1 MKKLLFTATVF
12 LFFCVNTYSQNII
25 LPLWNDQIPNQK
37 VTKEVEKVVTDKII
51 KVSNVQ
57 KPTIEVYLPKK
68 EIANGKAVVIFP
80 GGGYG
85 FIAYDWEGINIA
97 KFLNTK
103 GIAGILVK
111 YRLPNSKSLKVGSN
125 APLQDAQRAIR
136 LVRSNAKK
144 WNINSEELG
153 ILGFSAGGHL
163 ASTLGTH
170 FNDEIYKAKDKID
183 SISAKPSFMAL
194 AYPVITFVNEQYVH
208 KGSRNN
214 LLQNLVASEASK
226 KQFSAELNITKE
238 TPKTFLVHATD
249 DTAVPVEN
257 SLLMYSALKN
267 KDIPVQMHIYESG
280 GHGFALGLK
289 NKKLSNW
296 TNLLVNWINNLD

>member
-1 MKKLLFTATVF
+1 MKKLLFTTII
-12 LFFCVNTYSQNII
+12 FFFYCVSMYSQNII
-25 LPLWNDQIPNQK
+25 LPLWKDKVPNQK
-37 VTKEVEKVVTDKII
+37 VTKEIEKVVTDKII

-85 FIAYDWEGINIA
+85 LLAYDWEGIDIA
-97 KFLNTK
+97 KFLNFK
-103 GIAGILVK
+103 GIAGIVVK
-111 YRLPNSKSLKVGSN
+111 YRLPNSVSLIKQYNV
-125 APLQDAQRAIR
+125 PLQDSQRAIR

-144 WNINSEELG
+144 WNINSDEVG

-170 FNDEIYKAKDKID
+170 FNDEVYKAKDKID
-183 SISAKPSFMAL
+183 SISAKPSFMGL
-194 AYPVITFVNEQYVH
+194 VYPVITFVNEQYVH

-267 KDIPVQMHIYESG
+267 KDIAVEMHIYESG
-280 GHGFALGLK
+280 GHGFALGLR

-296 TNLLVNWINNLD
+296 PSLFVNWMNNLN

>member
-37 VTKEVEKVVTDKII
+37 VTKEVEKAVTDKII

-97 KFLNTK
+97 KFLNAK
-103 GIAGILVK
+103 GIAGIVVK

-144 WNINSEELG
+144 WNINSDELG

-194 AYPVITFVNEQYVH
+194 AYPVITFVKEEYVH

-267 KDIPVQMHIYESG
+267 KGVPVQMHIYESG

>member
-12 LFFCVNTYSQNII
+12 LFFYVNTYSQNII

-103 GIAGILVK
+103 GIAGIVVK
-111 YRLPNSKSLKVGSN
+111 YRLPNSKSLKVSSN

-144 WNINSEELG
+144 WNINSDELG

-194 AYPVITFVNEQYVH
+194 VYPVITFVKEEYVH

-249 DTAVPVEN
+249 DSAVPVEN

-267 KDIPVQMHIYESG
+267 KGVPVQMHIYESG